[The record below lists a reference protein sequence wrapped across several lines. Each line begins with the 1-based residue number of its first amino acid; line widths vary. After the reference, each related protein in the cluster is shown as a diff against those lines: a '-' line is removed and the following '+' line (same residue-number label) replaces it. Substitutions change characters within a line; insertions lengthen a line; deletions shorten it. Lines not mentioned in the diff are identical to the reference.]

1 MVVPIIYSIF
11 VRENEFSRKNKM
23 SLSKED
29 ILRNEII
36 ITAQKLFQQYGLQKT
51 TMEDIA
57 RAMGK
62 GKSTLYYYYKSKEE
76 IFDAV
81 LRTEMNE
88 VYNLSKEAVQ
98 QANTA
103 SEKLKAFFSI
113 SFQIAKSKVNLYK
126 IVTEEMAIQ
135 DLSRTHH
142 VVKELNAKSVAMV
155 EDIFIAGFVSGEFC
169 DELRDQAHLLAYSMV
184 SAMRSLVLDMAI
196 DDHVP
201 DWDTRLNVLLD
212 YLIKA
217 LRE

>member
-1 MVVPIIYSIF
+1 MMNST
-11 VRENEFSRKNKM
+11 
-23 SLSKED
+23 LSKEEL
-29 ILRNEII
+29 LRSEII
-36 ITAQKLFQQYGLQKT
+36 VTAQKLFQQYGLQKT

-88 VYNLSKEAVQ
+88 VYHLSKEAVL
-98 QANTA
+98 QAQTA
-103 SEKLKAFFSI
+103 SDKLKAFFAI

-126 IVTEEMAIQ
+126 MVTEEIAIQ
-135 DLSRTHH
+135 DLTRTHH

-201 DWDTRLNVLLD
+201 DWDTRLNVLLE

-217 LRE
+217 LRK

>member
-1 MVVPIIYSIF
+1 MTT
-11 VRENEFSRKNKM
+11 EQ
-23 SLSKED
+23 LSKED
-29 ILRNEII
+29 LLRNEII
-36 ITAQKLFQQYGLQKT
+36 STAQKLFQQFGLQKT

-81 LRTEMNE
+81 LRTEMHQ
-88 VYNLSKEAVQ
+88 VYHLSKEAVQ
-98 QANTA
+98 KEQTA
-103 SEKLKAFFSI
+103 SAKLKAFFAV

-142 VVKELNAKSVAMV
+142 VVKELNVKSVAMV

-196 DDHVP
+196 DDQIP

-217 LRE
+217 LRK

>member
-1 MVVPIIYSIF
+1 MA
-11 VRENEFSRKNKM
+11 NNL
-23 SLSKED
+23 LSKED
-29 ILRNEII
+29 LLRNEII
-36 ITAQKLFQQYGLQKT
+36 LTAQKLFQQYGLQKT

-81 LRTEMNE
+81 LRVEMNE
-88 VYNLSKEAVQ
+88 VYQLSKEAVLHE
-98 QANTA
+98 NTA
-103 SEKLKAFFSI
+103 SDKLRAYFSI

-135 DLSRTHH
+135 DLSGTHR

-155 EDIFIAGFVSGEFC
+155 EDIFISGFISGEFC

-184 SAMRSLVLDMAI
+184 SAMRSLVMDMAI
-196 DDHVP
+196 DDHIP
-201 DWDTRLNVLLD
+201 DWDQRLTVLLD
-212 YLIKA
+212 FIIRA
-217 LRE
+217 LRK